1 MTKIEMKSSLDD
13 LNSYNIPRVSELSN
27 RSNQFNLR
35 TVRYSQTDLTKIMN
49 SKKYFGFVFD
59 LEDKFGSHG
68 IVSYVIV
75 KSLTNEK
82 AFIENWSMSCR
93 VLERSFE
100 QYIINE
106 ILKFLK
112 EKKYKSL
119 EAEYIETKKNLLVK
133 DLYGKLKFS
142 KIEDFK
148 FFISLEKFK
157 PLKTYIKDK
166 KNK

>member
-1 MTKIEMKSSLDD
+1 MKKL
-13 LNSYNIPRVSELSN
+13 
-27 RSNQFNLR
+27 
-35 TVRYSQTDLTKIMN
+35 
-49 SKKYFGFVFD
+49 
-59 LEDKFGSHG
+59 
-68 IVSYVIV
+68 
-75 KSLTNEK
+75 
-82 AFIENWSMSCR
+82 FIENWSMSCR

-100 QYIINE
+100 QYIINK

-112 EKKYKSL
+112 EKKYKTL

-133 DLYGKLKFS
+133 DLYSKLKFS

-148 FFISLEKFK
+148 FFISLENFK